1 MEISELLREL
11 VQRIYLFQFLFL
23 QWFRLSLKF
32 LPSNTIVMSSRL
44 PMTYSNSTRK
54 LPIGKERTMAMA
66 RERAALYYSRKKS
79 KKINSSKPLNNSSA
93 TYINPEKKNL
103 EVPILNSSEPNEEFI
118 NESNIPPFIL
128 ANKQPNAIVKKSNNT
143 PLKTSSS
150 IKAIKTRDTLINNI
164 PEGCI
169 SKTYDMDLAP
179 YFEQIKK
186 EHPRFLPATING
198 EACELWTY
206 DNLSCRQCGV
216 KNWQQMPRNYPG
228 YDLSCKNCDTKYQ
241 IKSTKK
247 GHIKTRKNR
256 CEISGATYAAVSQC
270 HAKYDVD
277 YYLFDIDENQ
287 IRNIYYLNNKNIC
300 CDTDLKRRKVTKQEN
315 IRAGRN
321 GRNYCSFNLDSELCD
336 KIYPFL
342 TVKE

>member
-1 MEISELLREL
+1 
-11 VQRIYLFQFLFL
+11 
-23 QWFRLSLKF
+23 
-32 LPSNTIVMSSRL
+32 MSSRL

-54 LPIGKERTMAMA
+54 MPIGKERTMAMA

-79 KKINSSKPLNNSSA
+79 RKLNSSKPLNNSSSA
-93 TYINPEKKNL
+93 YINTEKKNI
-103 EVPILNSSEPNEEFI
+103 EAPILNTSEQDGEFNNYSNFPSFMLNKSPNLPVKKT
-118 NESNIPPFIL
+118 NNIPL
-128 ANKQPNAIVKKSNNT
+128 KSFSSVNT
-143 PLKTSSS
+143 
-150 IKAIKTRDTLINNI
+150 IKTRNTLMNNI
-164 PEGCI
+164 HDICI
-169 SKTYDMDLAP
+169 SKTYDMNLGP
-179 YFEQIKK
+179 YFEQIKR
-186 EHPRFLPATING
+186 EHPHFLPATING

-277 YYLFDIDENQ
+277 YYLFDIDDTQ

-300 CDTDLKRRKVTKQEN
+300 FDTDLKRRKVTKQEN

-321 GRNYCSFNLDSELCD
+321 GRNYCSFKLDSALCD